1 MNQPLKKNSSLAA
14 ALGMTKRLENRS
26 KEFVLHNS
34 GLTPASEDVRKII
47 PNIPWH
53 KIQALI

>member
-1 MNQPLKKNSSLAA
+1 MNQPLKKKSSLAA

-34 GLTPASEDVRKII
+34 GLTPASEDVMCVK
-47 PNIPWH
+47 
-53 KIQALI
+53 